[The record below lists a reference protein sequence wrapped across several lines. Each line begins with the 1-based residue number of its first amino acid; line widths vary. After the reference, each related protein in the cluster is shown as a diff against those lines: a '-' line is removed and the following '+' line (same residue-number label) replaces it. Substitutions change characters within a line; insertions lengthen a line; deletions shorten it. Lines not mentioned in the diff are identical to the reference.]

1 MLSEREVSES
11 LALRD
16 RERGQNRTMWPARRG
31 NSVVAS
37 SSGCDRSIARVWLT
51 ASSGNVDSCGI
62 SLGEINFNA
71 DSFVALVSNLSPV
84 DSVEGEK
91 HIITQP
97 SGHREKA
104 LETTFF
110 S

>member
-1 MLSEREVSES
+1 M
-11 LALRD
+11 
-16 RERGQNRTMWPARRG
+16 ARRE
-31 NSVVAS
+31 NPVIAS
-37 SSGCDRSIARVWLT
+37 SSGCDSSIARVRLT
-51 ASSGNVDSCGI
+51 AWSGNVDSCGI
-62 SLGEINFNA
+62 SLREVYFNA
-71 DSFVALVSNLSPV
+71 DSFVTLVSNLSPV

-97 SGHREKA
+97 SGQRERA